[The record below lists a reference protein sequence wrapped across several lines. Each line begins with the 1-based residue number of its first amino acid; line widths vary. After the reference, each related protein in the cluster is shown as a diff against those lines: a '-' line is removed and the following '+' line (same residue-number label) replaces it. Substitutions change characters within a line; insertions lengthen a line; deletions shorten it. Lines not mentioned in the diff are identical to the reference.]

1 MFQPLHRHGRYFTLD
16 NLYIVAS
23 AIVILGY
30 LVYFLMMR

>member
-1 MFQPLHRHGRYFTLD
+1 MFQPKPVDGRYFTLD

-23 AIVILGY
+23 SVVILGY